1 MPDPSH
7 VFALDRDKIF
17 HTAQQYYTTL
27 RQTYKE
33 QTTMVGKQHRQDK
46 NTMAS
51 CRQRRRTVSDV
62 LLMRTAGVMLTM
74 AH

>member
-7 VFALDRDKIF
+7 IFALDRDKIF
-17 HTAQQYYTTL
+17 HAAQQYYNTL

-33 QTTMVGKQHRQDK
+33 QTTMAGKQHRQDK

-51 CRQRRRTVSDV
+51 RRQRRRAVSEM
-62 LLMRTAGVMLTM
+62 LTRTAGVMLTV